1 MPALE
6 VFIQSLKIGNIYWFI
21 NPKISSSESHP
32 HVCLGTKDDTCAF
45 MLCGTSQFEKKKRFF
60 ELNGLPFET
69 LVRFQANVTN
79 TITKDTYINCNEV
92 QSHQIIDLYNN
103 SSFKQRGN
111 VSHSELFQIKNGI
124 EISELLEEEFK
135 DLILREFPEF

>member
-1 MPALE
+1 MPTLE
-6 VFIQSLKIGNIYWFI
+6 VFIQSLKIGSIYWFI
-21 NPKISSSESHP
+21 NPKISSSEPHP
-32 HVCLGTKDDTCAF
+32 HVCLGTKDDVCAL

-103 SSFKQRGN
+103 TSFKQRGS
-111 VSHSELFQIKNGI
+111 VSISELFQIKNGI

-135 DLILREFPEF
+135 ILILSKFPEF

>member
-1 MPALE
+1 MPTLE
-6 VFIQSLKIGNIYWFI
+6 IFIQSLKIGSIYWFI
-21 NPKISSSESHP
+21 NPNISSSEPHP
-32 HVCLGTKDDTCAF
+32 HVCLGTEADECAF
-45 MLCGTSQFEKKKRFF
+45 MLCGTSQFEKKRRFF

-92 QSHQIIDLYNN
+92 QSHQINDLYNN
-103 SSFKQRGN
+103 TSFKQRGS
-111 VSHSELFQIKNGI
+111 VSISELFQIKNGI

-135 DLILREFPEF
+135 ELILSKFPEL